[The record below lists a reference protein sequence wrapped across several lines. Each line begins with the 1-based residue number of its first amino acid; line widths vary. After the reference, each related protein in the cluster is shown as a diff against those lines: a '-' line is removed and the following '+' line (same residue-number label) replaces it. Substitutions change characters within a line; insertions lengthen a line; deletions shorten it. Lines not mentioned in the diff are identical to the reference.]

1 MSLSVQ
7 WGYAKSASSSNP
19 QVTITYPLAL
29 KTLINAQFA
38 PIWNSTDYKY
48 AGRILKADTNQIAVY
63 LAGSNQSISIGCYVF
78 IVGI

>member
-1 MSLSVQ
+1 MQ
-7 WGYAKSASSSNP
+7 WGYAKSAASSSP
-19 QVTITYPLAL
+19 RVTITYPLAL

-38 PIWNSTDYKY
+38 PIWNSTDEKY